1 MGVIEGLKERL
12 EGWRLS
18 GTGGKLP
25 AMIVALFF
33 WGSILAV
40 PAPAQEASSHFELGE
55 IVVTATGVRDEIRA
69 LPKNVTVI
77 TSEEIERAPSHNV
90 VDLLARETDVNLRSF
105 FGHDKWGGVDIR
117 GMGDTFVSNVLIM
130 VDGVRLNPPDLAG
143 ADLSAV
149 PLDQIERIEIL
160 RGSGAVLYGDGAVG
174 GVVNIITKKG
184 DHPPVF
190 RLAASS
196 GDYETGEAQASYGG
210 RVGPFQFNLTGSCF
224 DSSGY
229 RDNGGLRK
237 KDAGIYLGYE
247 LSERWT
253 VFISAAEHRDKY
265 GLPGPISKEDA
276 ENRAWRRQ
284 TDSPRDGGETEDQR
298 SRGGFTLDF
307 DRWGLVSVQVGLRD
321 RENEYILGYSPLLTE
336 AEQTS
341 YIDEDSENLEM
352 SYVKEYRLG
361 GLDHRFQAG
370 FDYFFTDYQ
379 RTELGRNRR
388 FNSRLKRQG
397 WFVLNKWSLPYH
409 FSVQAGYRLSV
420 FEGKFR
426 EDERQTFGEQQVWV
440 NGLAFKREWRSDSYD
455 LGLVYS
461 PSPVFDLYAG
471 YATSFRTPNTDEF
484 ALADED
490 LRPQRGEHLELGVRR
505 TFARRAEISLSL
517 FQIRMEDE
525 IYYGEDPRTR
535 ITVNRN
541 YDQSTIRRGIEAEV
555 KLHAG
560 PSWNCWG
567 NVSLMEARFEG
578 SGAFVPL
585 VPGFKAGLG
594 VEYHPTEACLAAL
607 TGTLVGD
614 RYDGN
619 DQSNNQYDRLEPYAV
634 VDAKLS
640 YQYRH
645 LRFFLSVNNL
655 FDRLYST
662 IGYSETYYPMPG
674 RNFLAGIEI
683 KL

>member
-1 MGVIEGLKERL
+1 MINPVITIVLAMVL
-12 EGWRLS
+12 VFMVQ
-18 GTGGKLP
+18 GT
-25 AMIVALFF
+25 VF
-33 WGSILAV
+33 S
-40 PAPAQEASSHFELGE
+40 APAQDTPARFELGE
-55 IVVTATGVRDEIRA
+55 IVVTATGVKDEIRS

-77 TSEEIERAPSHNV
+77 TSEEIERASSHNL
-90 VDLLARETDVNLRSF
+90 VDLLAREADVNLRSF

-184 DHPPVF
+184 EHPPVF

-210 RVGPFQFNLTGSCF
+210 RVGGFQFNLTGSVF
-224 DSSGY
+224 DSAGY

-237 KDAGIYLGYE
+237 KDAGIYLGYD

-265 GLPGPISKEDA
+265 GLPGPVSKENA
-276 ENRAWRRQ
+276 ENRVWRRRS
-284 TDSPRDGGETEDQR
+284 DSPRDGGETEDQR
-298 SRGGFTLDF
+298 SRGGFTLDL
-307 DRWGLVSVQVGLRD
+307 DRWGLVSVQAGLRN

-336 AEQTS
+336 GEQTS
-341 YIDEDSENLEM
+341 RIDEDSKNLEL

-361 GLDHRFQAG
+361 GFEHRFQAG

-409 FSVQAGYRLSV
+409 FSVQAGYRSSS

-426 EDERQTFGEQQVWV
+426 EDERRTFGEEQVWV
-440 NGLAFKREWRSDSYD
+440 NGLAFKREWRSYSYD

-461 PSPVFDLYAG
+461 PSPVLDLYAG
-471 YATSFRTPNTDEF
+471 CATSFRTPNTDEF

-490 LRPQRGEHLELGVRR
+490 LQPQRGEHLELGVRR
-505 TFARRAEISLSL
+505 TFSRRAEISLSL

-525 IYYGEDPRTR
+525 IYYGEDPETGL
-535 ITVNRN
+535 TLNRN
-541 YDQSTIRRGIEAEV
+541 YDQETIRRGIEAEV
-555 KLHAG
+555 KLNVSEHLH
-560 PSWNCWG
+560 CWG
-567 NVSLMEARFEG
+567 NVSVMEAKFEE
-578 SGAFVPL
+578 SGGFVPL
-585 VPGFKAGLG
+585 VPGYKASLGL
-594 VEYHPTEACLAAL
+594 EYQPIDSLLVVL
-607 TGTLVGD
+607 TGTLVGE

-619 DQSNNQYDRLEPYAV
+619 DQSNELYDRLEPYSV
-634 VDAKLS
+634 IDAKLS
-640 YQYRH
+640 YEYGQARI
-645 LRFFLSVNNL
+645 FFSVNNL
-655 FDRLYST
+655 FDQFYST
-662 IGYSETYYPMPG
+662 VGYSETYYPMPG
-674 RNFLAGIEI
+674 RNLLAGVEV
-683 KL
+683 KF